1 MLLYIGIGR
10 FVMRRYL
17 VGTVLVKL
25 SLDWVLESLFLP
37 LNMLFAQQDFDRFLG
52 RMLSDFRLLHLKR
65 SVLGKLLRILLN

>member
-52 RMLSDFRLLHLKR
+52 RMLSDFRLLPLKR